1 MVACDDNRNAGNTAT
16 VPGQRRAARGPTL
29 SMPSALPKSGFGF
42 LEVVIEEAI
51 SRTGDLAE
59 VLDAPHEQGGNPGY
73 QADAMLRALVMQ
85 YALNERYANGFLNRL
100 GSDERLLRICGL
112 ECAPSEGAYSRFKKK
127 LTPYKD
133 FIWINIAEVF
143 LECGDEIERLRE
155 AGVVPV
161 DKPPLG
167 HSLVMDSTDV
177 ESWARPGRKSR
188 KTGEEIPSKDPDAKW
203 GRRTAK
209 NRRSSKGGSRKRGS
223 SKASKAAGTNAG
235 KAEASSQNDK
245 KTESY
250 HGYKVNFVTDGNH
263 GLPLFAATRPAN
275 ASDVTVMIQDLDDC
289 LTLYRKLRPRYF
301 LGDKGYDKLD
311 NIKHVVSRGMIPVIA
326 IRRPEKDKGTGKRL
340 YDGIYDEDGR
350 PTCIGGESME
360 YVETD
365 QEQGHLFRCPAD
377 GCPLKETVQFTRHCD
392 HEHYEKPEGRLL
404 RIVGLLPRCSDEWK
418 AEYKKRPSEERFFS
432 SAKHSRLLD
441 THRYLNGRK
450 LSMHVAMSALAY
462 LATALAHLKADDYAH
477 MRHMRIRLPSAK
489 RAGRREE
496 QSVDPGIVAALVL
509 HELNAVQQAA

>member
-1 MVACDDNRNAGNTAT
+1 MGDFYSNYTHQ
-16 VPGQRRAARGPTL
+16 PKQP
-29 SMPSALPKSGFGF
+29 PKSGFGF
-42 LEVVIEEAI
+42 LEIAIEGAI
-51 SRTGDLAE
+51 SRIGDLAE
-59 VLDAPHEQGGNPGY
+59 VLDAPHEHGGNPGY
-73 QADAMLRALVMQ
+73 PADSMLRALVMQ
-85 YALNERYANGFLNRL
+85 FALNERYANGFLNRL
-100 GSDERLLRICGL
+100 GSDDRLLRICGL

-127 LTPYKD
+127 LAPYED
-133 FIWINIAEVF
+133 LIWINVAEVF

-155 AGVVPV
+155 AGVVPA

-223 SKASKAAGTNAG
+223 SKAGKAAGTNAG
-235 KAEASSQNDK
+235 KAEASSQSDK

-250 HGYKVNFVTDGNH
+250 HGYKVNFVTDSNH

-289 LTLYRKLRPRYF
+289 LALYRKLRPRYF

-311 NIKHVVSRGMIPVIA
+311 NIKHVVSLGMIPVIA
-326 IRRPEKDKGTGKRL
+326 IRRPEKDKETGKRL

-350 PTCIGGESME
+350 PTCIGGQSME

-365 QEQGHLFRCPAD
+365 PEKGHLFRCPVG

-392 HEHYEKPEGRLL
+392 YEHYEKPEGKLL
-404 RIVGLLPRCSDEWK
+404 RIVGLLPRCSAEWK
-418 AEYKKRPSEERFFS
+418 AEYKKRPSEERYFS
-432 SAKHSRLLD
+432 SVKHSRLLD
-441 THRYLNGRK
+441 THRYLNSQK
-450 LSMHVAMSALAY
+450 VSLHVAMSTLAY
-462 LATALAHLKADDYAH
+462 LATALAHLQADDYAH
-477 MRHMRIRLPSAK
+477 MRHMRINLPSAK
-489 RAGRREE
+489 MGRTKRVAE
-496 QSVDPGIVAALVL
+496 QQVAPGIVAALVL
-509 HELNAVQQAA
+509 HQLNAAQQAA